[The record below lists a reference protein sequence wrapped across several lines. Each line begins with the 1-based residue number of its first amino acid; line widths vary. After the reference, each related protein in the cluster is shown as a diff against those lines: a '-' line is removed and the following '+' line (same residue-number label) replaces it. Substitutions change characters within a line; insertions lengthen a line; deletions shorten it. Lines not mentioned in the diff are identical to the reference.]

1 VVQAQPTQSQE
12 LPILLRAAAEQDQM
26 VWVALAKREGGSVEM
41 EMVVDRLHQVAEMQP
56 QIQVQEVVAVAAIMG
71 RCMAVRADQGL

>member
-41 EMVVDRLHQVAEMQP
+41 EMVVDRVHQAAEMQP
-56 QIQVQEVVAVAAIMG
+56 QIQVQGVAVAVAITG
-71 RCMAVRADQGL
+71 RCMAARAVQGL